1 MGMGDVDADA
11 RPTVLFVQAVVITST
26 VDTLSETHFSLE
38 GLFPRLGLVLFDE
51 NPACDPLWVIGGSR
65 PNRRLIQFKRDVAD
79 VVRANG
85 REVSLSL
92 CHGAD
97 TGAHLPNPPTK
108 YIAWIS

>member
-1 MGMGDVDADA
+1 M
-11 RPTVLFVQAVVITST
+11 PTLGRWCHFVQVVAITST
-26 VDTLSETHFSLE
+26 VDTLSETPFLLE
-38 GLFPRLGLVLFDE
+38 QLFHRLELGLFDE

-65 PNRRLIQFKRDVAD
+65 LDRRLIQFKGDVAD

-97 TGAHLPNPPTK
+97 RGARLPNPPTK